1 MLVVKKVV
9 GFIIVSVILLV
20 SLSFKNT
27 KNEDIYFENDA
38 SNNKNMLSMMLEQTE
53 GVGDYKTVSQ
63 SSWPTDGY
71 KFNKERSG
79 CENGGEL
86 SWDDTKKTVIM
97 SGNVSD
103 KCYVYFDVWFPSIAD
118 YCTDG
123 DNLASCVIDFGNQG
137 SDISNIYI
145 HNSTLAN
152 GAGDNSYRYAG
163 PSEQVNNFVCFG
175 STENPCPIDN
185 LYRIVGVIDGKVKL
199 IKYDYANSNLLG
211 TNGDYSGEKTP
222 DENFYKGTLST
233 INTYYWNYNADISN
247 YPYGS
252 NTWSTS
258 LFNKTNL
265 NTNFINNIGSIW
277 AEKIATTIWKVG
289 GNVEAKIETVI
300 PSIAYQNEI
309 VNPNAINSTDNA
321 TEYSTKIG
329 LMYVSDYY
337 YSASPSAWTLVG
349 YDSDEIKDY
358 RIATGDNWMYMGDHE
373 CTLSRRT
380 EVSNFVFFVNLKGF
394 VGSNGVKHDYA
405 MRPSFNLESFV
416 TYKFGSGTMNNPI
429 RIN

>member
-1 MLVVKKVV
+1 MKKVV

-185 LYRIVGVIDGKVKL
+185 LYRIVGVIGGKVKL

-380 EVSNFVFFVNLKGF
+380 EISNFVFFVNLKGF

>member
-1 MLVVKKVV
+1 MKKVV

-222 DENFYKGTLST
+222 DETFYKGTLST

-337 YSASPSAWTLVG
+337 YSASPNAWTLVG

-394 VGSNGVKHDYA
+394 VGSNGVKQDYV

>member
-1 MLVVKKVV
+1 MKKVV

-222 DENFYKGTLST
+222 DETFYKGTLST

-337 YSASPSAWTLVG
+337 YSASPSAWALVG
-349 YDSDEIKDY
+349 YDRDEIKDY

-380 EVSNFVFFVNLKGF
+380 EISNFVFFVNLKGF

>member
-1 MLVVKKVV
+1 MKKVV

-185 LYRIVGVIDGKVKL
+185 LYRIVGVIGGKVKL

-337 YSASPSAWTLVG
+337 YSASPNAWTLVG

-394 VGSNGVKHDYA
+394 VGSNGVKQDYV

>member
-1 MLVVKKVV
+1 MKKVV

-185 LYRIVGVIDGKVKL
+185 LYRIVGVIGGKVKL

-233 INTYYWNYNADISN
+233 INTYYWNYYADISN

-337 YSASPSAWTLVG
+337 YSASPNAWTLVG

-394 VGSNGVKHDYA
+394 VGSNGVKHDYV

>member
-1 MLVVKKVV
+1 MKKVV

-337 YSASPSAWTLVG
+337 YSASPSAWALVG

-380 EVSNFVFFVNLKGF
+380 EISNFVFFVNLKGF

>member
-1 MLVVKKVV
+1 MKKVV

-145 HNSTLAN
+145 HNSTL
-152 GAGDNSYRYAG
+152 
-163 PSEQVNNFVCFG
+163 
-175 STENPCPIDN
+175 
-185 LYRIVGVIDGKVKL
+185 
-199 IKYDYANSNLLG
+199 
-211 TNGDYSGEKTP
+211 
-222 DENFYKGTLST
+222 
-233 INTYYWNYNADISN
+233 
-247 YPYGS
+247 
-252 NTWSTS
+252 
-258 LFNKTNL
+258 
-265 NTNFINNIGSIW
+265 
-277 AEKIATTIWKVG
+277 
-289 GNVEAKIETVI
+289 
-300 PSIAYQNEI
+300 
-309 VNPNAINSTDNA
+309 
-321 TEYSTKIG
+321 
-329 LMYVSDYY
+329 
-337 YSASPSAWTLVG
+337 
-349 YDSDEIKDY
+349 
-358 RIATGDNWMYMGDHE
+358 
-373 CTLSRRT
+373 
-380 EVSNFVFFVNLKGF
+380 
-394 VGSNGVKHDYA
+394 
-405 MRPSFNLESFV
+405 
-416 TYKFGSGTMNNPI
+416 
-429 RIN
+429 

>member
-1 MLVVKKVV
+1 MKKVV

-63 SSWPTDGY
+63 SSWPTDEY

-185 LYRIVGVIDGKVKL
+185 LYRIVGVIGGKVKL

-349 YDSDEIKDY
+349 YASDEIKDY

>member
-1 MLVVKKVV
+1 MKKVV

-222 DENFYKGTLST
+222 DETFYKGTLST

-300 PSIAYQNEI
+300 PSIAY
-309 VNPNAINSTDNA
+309 
-321 TEYSTKIG
+321 
-329 LMYVSDYY
+329 
-337 YSASPSAWTLVG
+337 
-349 YDSDEIKDY
+349 
-358 RIATGDNWMYMGDHE
+358 
-373 CTLSRRT
+373 
-380 EVSNFVFFVNLKGF
+380 
-394 VGSNGVKHDYA
+394 
-405 MRPSFNLESFV
+405 
-416 TYKFGSGTMNNPI
+416 
-429 RIN
+429 

>member
-1 MLVVKKVV
+1 MKKVV

-185 LYRIVGVIDGKVKL
+185 LYRIVGVIGGKVKL

>member
-1 MLVVKKVV
+1 MKKVV
-9 GFIIVSVILLV
+9 GFIIVSGILLV
-20 SLSFKNT
+20 SLSIKNT

-86 SWDDTKKTVIM
+86 SWDDTKKNVIM

-185 LYRIVGVIDGKVKL
+185 LYRIVGVIGGKVKL

-380 EVSNFVFFVNLKGF
+380 EISNFVFFVNLKGF

>member
-1 MLVVKKVV
+1 MKKVV

-163 PSEQVNNFVCFG
+163 PSEQVNIFVCFG

-185 LYRIVGVIDGKVKL
+185 LYRIVGVIGGKVKL

>member
-1 MLVVKKVV
+1 MKKVV

-185 LYRIVGVIDGKVKL
+185 LYRIVGVIGGKVKL

-337 YSASPSAWTLVG
+337 YSASPSAWALVG

-380 EVSNFVFFVNLKGF
+380 ESSNFVFFVNLKGF

>member
-1 MLVVKKVV
+1 MKKVV

-185 LYRIVGVIDGKVKL
+185 LYRIVGVIGGKVKL

-222 DENFYKGTLST
+222 DETFYKGTLST

-337 YSASPSAWTLVG
+337 YSASPSAWALVG

-380 EVSNFVFFVNLKGF
+380 EISNFVFFVNLKGF

>member
-1 MLVVKKVV
+1 MKKVV

-185 LYRIVGVIDGKVKL
+185 LYRIVGVIGGKVKL

-211 TNGDYSGEKTP
+211 TNGDYSGEKMP

-289 GNVEAKIETVI
+289 GNAEAKIETVI

>member
-1 MLVVKKVV
+1 MKKVV

-222 DENFYKGTLST
+222 DETFYKGTLST

-358 RIATGDNWMYMGDHE
+358 RIATGDNWMYMGNHE

-380 EVSNFVFFVNLKGF
+380 EISNFVFFVNLKGF

>member
-1 MLVVKKVV
+1 MKKVV

-222 DENFYKGTLST
+222 DETFYKGTLST

-337 YSASPSAWTLVG
+337 YSASPSAWALVG

-380 EVSNFVFFVNLKGF
+380 EISNFVFFVNLKGF

>member
-1 MLVVKKVV
+1 MKKVV

-185 LYRIVGVIDGKVKL
+185 LYRIVGIIDGKVKL

-222 DENFYKGTLST
+222 DETFYKGTLST

-337 YSASPSAWTLVG
+337 YSASPSAWALVG

-380 EVSNFVFFVNLKGF
+380 EISNFVFFVNLKGF